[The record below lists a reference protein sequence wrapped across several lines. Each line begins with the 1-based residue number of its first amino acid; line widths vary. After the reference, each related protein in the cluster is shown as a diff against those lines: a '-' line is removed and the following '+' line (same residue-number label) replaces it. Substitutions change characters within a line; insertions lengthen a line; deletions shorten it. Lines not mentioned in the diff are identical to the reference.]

1 MDLTRNEAG
10 RPLNDSLKR
19 AFEYSDC
26 WIDDARLVV
35 LNARAAADLG
45 AEIAVRTKCINA
57 ERTNGTWHVDLE
69 DAATGTVR
77 EVQARCLINAGG
89 PWVED
94 VIRDKLHRDVPAP
107 IRLVRGSHL
116 VVKKLFDHDKAY
128 IFQTDDGRV
137 VFAIPYEHDFTLI
150 GTTDMDHD
158 GPPEAATCT
167 PEEIAYLL
175 RATAEYLARPISEDD
190 IVWTYS
196 GVRPLYDDGASNNTK
211 ATRDYVIKVDDADGA
226 APLVN
231 LFGGKITTYRRLA
244 EAALAKLTPYFPQMD
259 QAWTANVALP
269 GGDLAI
275 DGAMDAVARLRRE
288 RPFLNERWAQ
298 RLVHSYGTLAA
309 AVLGDATSEAD
320 LGQKFGWDLTET
332 EVRWLMQNEWARIAE
347 DVLWRRSKLG
357 LRITEMEAESLDQWM
372 QANA

>member
-1 MDLTRNEAG
+1 M
-10 RPLNDSLKR
+10 NDSLRR

-45 AEIAVRTKCINA
+45 AEIAVRTKCVNA
-57 ERTNGTWHVDLE
+57 ERDNGTWHVDLE
-69 DAATGTVR
+69 DATTGAAR
-77 EVQARCLINAGG
+77 EVKARCLINAGG

-150 GTTDMDHD
+150 GTTDMDHG

-175 RATAEYLARPISEDD
+175 RATAGYLARPISEDD

-211 ATRDYVIKVDDADGA
+211 ATRDYVIKIDDADGA

-244 EAALAKLTPYFPQMD
+244 EATLGKLASYFPQMD

-275 DGAMDAVARLRRE
+275 DGAVDVMTRLRRE
-288 RPFLNERWAQ
+288 QPFLGERWAQ
-298 RLVHSYGTLAA
+298 RLVRSYGTLAET
-309 AVLGDATSEAD
+309 VLGDAKSESD
-320 LGQKFGWDLTET
+320 LGHRFGWDLTET
-332 EVRWLMQNEWARIAE
+332 EVRWLMQNEWARTAE

-357 LRITEMEAESLDQWM
+357 LRMTEMEVESLDQWM
-372 QANA
+372 QANAGHSNAGCAPS